1 MAFEKL
7 KAAVWKAN
15 RDIVRIG
22 LVQLTWGNAS
32 GVDRQAGVMA
42 IKPSGVDYDRLRP
55 DDMVIVELET
65 GRVVEGTLKPSTDT
79 PTHRYLYLAFEEI
92 GGIVHTHSRHAVA
105 WAQARRPI
113 PCLGTTHADHFYG
126 EIPVTRPLRPEEVAE
141 AYEHQTG
148 VVIVECFRERG
159 LDPLEVPGVLV
170 AGHGPF
176 AWGETPEKA
185 AENALV
191 LELVAEMALYTCQ
204 LNPEA
209 PELERYVLDKH
220 FRRKHGSQA
229 YYGQR

>member
-1 MAFEKL
+1 M
-7 KAAVWKAN
+7 
-15 RDIVRIG
+15 
-22 LVQLTWGNAS
+22 
-32 GVDRQAGVMA
+32 
-42 IKPSGVDYDRLRP
+42 
-55 DDMVIVELET
+55 
-65 GRVVEGTLKPSTDT
+65 
-79 PTHRYLYLAFEEI
+79 
-92 GGIVHTHSRHAVA
+92 
-105 WAQARRPI
+105 
-113 PCLGTTHADHFYG
+113 
-126 EIPVTRPLRPEEVAE
+126 RPEEVAE

>member
-1 MAFEKL
+1 MAFERL

-15 RDIVRIG
+15 QDIVRSG

-32 GVDRQAGVMA
+32 GVDRAAGVMA
-42 IKPSGVDYDRLRP
+42 IKPSGVDYDQLRAE
-55 DDMVIVELET
+55 DIVVLELES
-65 GRVVEGTLKPSTDT
+65 GCVVEGTLRPSTDA
-79 PTHRYLYLAFEEI
+79 PTHRYLYLSFPEI
-92 GGIVHTHSRHAVA
+92 GAVVHTHSRYAVA

-126 EIPVTRPLRPEEVAE
+126 EIPVTRPLRPEEVVE

-148 VVIVECFRERG
+148 VVIAECFRERQ

-191 LELVAEMALYTCQ
+191 LELVAEMAFYTYQ
-204 LNPEA
+204 INPEA
-209 PELERYVLDKH
+209 PALEQYVLEKH

>member
-105 WAQARRPI
+105 WAQR
-113 PCLGTTHADHFYG
+113 AD
-126 EIPVTRPLRPEEVAE
+126 RSR
-141 AYEHQTG
+141 
-148 VVIVECFRERG
+148 
-159 LDPLEVPGVLV
+159 
-170 AGHGPF
+170 
-176 AWGETPEKA
+176 AWGRPTPTIS
-185 AENALV
+185 
-191 LELVAEMALYTCQ
+191 MA
-204 LNPEA
+204 
-209 PELERYVLDKH
+209 R
-220 FRRKHGSQA
+220 FRSRDRCGRKRSPKPTSIRRA
-229 YYGQR
+229 W